1 MKPRT
6 AESRQIATR
15 SSEVWVAWREIQ
27 AQLVDPRGRRA
38 PLTLPAGL
46 GFNEELGCCA
56 VCTSSAR
63 RFATCSF
70 SVTNQSFTNVQCF
83 ASVGKLNNDMSCLR
97 HPIPSCSCPPAY
109 RVRALSL
116 LHFPNHHSFWE
127 PRVIHTNASPATSI
141 LRFRTVV
148 STFSEPVLASTSAS
162 DSM

>member
-116 LHFPNHHSFWE
+116 LHFPNPSLVLGASRYPYERE
-127 PRVIHTNASPATSI
+127 PRDKYPPFSHRRLDV
-141 LRFRTVV
+141 LRAGLGEHVCV
-148 STFSEPVLASTSAS
+148 G
-162 DSM
+162 